1 MSIFAARQDTEV
13 LKRYRDAGVDRAV
26 IMVGS
31 KGWDATL
38 KDLDAAA
45 AVARGRCDDRDG
57 DGRVPR

>member
-1 MSIFAARQDTEV
+1 MSVFAARQDTEI

-31 KGWDATL
+31 KGRDATS

-45 AVARGRCDDRDG
+45 AVARG
-57 DGRVPR
+57 VM